1 MGVDEGGYQ
10 FQARIF
16 EAGRVVAIPLLGAMA
31 NVRNTPE
38 ELDYQNHV
46 LTPRHG
52 SRIFLS
58 AGRCC
63 GGGRLAARALVLNPL
78 LTLLLGGSRIGSRI
92 ERSPI
97 PWRSWR
103 CSWCRHLFLS
113 EAARRLSHL
122 WLVWGAGAAAR
133 GMVFRNAGGA
143 RARARAG
150 KAKALIAKGAKY
162 AKVTLATLRQNLPT
176 QGKEAGQ
183 GTRMRAT

>member
-1 MGVDEGGYQ
+1 VLPGPRVALALAADAVCIRFALHEYHSPTGVDEGGYQ

-113 EAARRLSHL
+113 EGARRLSHL
-122 WLVWGAGAAAR
+122 WLVWVLVRRPVGWCFAECR
-133 GMVFRNAGGA
+133 WC
-143 RARARAG
+143 AG
-150 KAKALIAKGAKY
+150 KSACGKSKSFNRKG
-162 AKVTLATLRQNLPT
+162 R
-176 QGKEAGQ
+176 
-183 GTRMRAT
+183 